1 MSITSRTSSYLRFA
15 SGLAGLRSG
24 DVFLASFPRSGNT
37 WVRFFLCN
45 LISLC
50 EWDGREVDFSL
61 LNQTMPELGVDNLL
75 ARWPH
80 PTIPRVVKTHQRY
93 RFVFG
98 RRASI
103 GIIRDPRDVM
113 VSYYHFTHDRKR
125 IYSGSFAQFIR
136 HPRYGLPSWFAHYA
150 SWRSRWSVVVR
161 FEDMLEDPLREL
173 RRILEVLD
181 VQPPDEVVEEAVSRA
196 SLGTLRRAES
206 RETAKAQYAA
216 FARSGTSGQWK
227 AYFSDE
233 DSAHYV
239 ELAKLHGAGVYV

>member
-61 LNQTMPELGVDNLL
+61 LNQTMPELGVNNLL

-80 PTIPRVVKTHQRY
+80 PTMPRVVKTHQRY

-98 RRASI
+98 RKASI

-136 HPRYGLPSWFAHYA
+136 HPRYGLPSWFAHYT

-161 FEDMLEDPLREL
+161 FEDLLEEPVREL
-173 RRILEVLD
+173 RRVLDVLD
-181 VQPPDEVVEEAVSRA
+181 VQPADEVVEEAVSRA
-196 SLGTLRRAES
+196 SLGALRRAES
-206 RETAKAQYAA
+206 REPAKGQYGA
-216 FARSGTSGQWK
+216 FARSGTSGQWS
-227 AYFSDE
+227 AYFSDD
-233 DSAHYV
+233 DSAHYI